1 MAVQIVNPRIRGF
14 ICTNAHPA
22 GCHANVLNQ
31 IDAVKRGFVGKSAVG
46 KRGDGGSGVSAS
58 GSTGLNALVI
68 GASTGYGLAS
78 RIALTWGY
86 GAKTL
91 GLLFERP
98 ADSRRTATAGYYNTV
113 AFHQQASRDG
123 FFAESLNGDA
133 FSDAMKA
140 EAIGRVRENLGPID
154 MLVYSIAAPRRI
166 HPRTGASH
174 QSVLKPIDTSYTG
187 KTIDLNREV
196 VVPVTIESASEAEIA
211 DTVAVM
217 GGEDLGMWVS
227 ALAAEDLLA
236 QKVTVVAYTY
246 IGSPLTWPIYRD
258 GTIGRAKDDLKA
270 RVDALD
276 ERLVKELGGHAYIS
290 VNKAVVTQASA
301 AIPVVPLY
309 ISILYDIMNAQGI
322 NEAPIEQMQRL
333 FAEHLGPGLQPQLD
347 SERYIRLDDRELQAD
362 VTAAVTERWE
372 QIDTDNFHELSDY
385 AGFRRRFR
393 NLFGFEVDGVDYDAA
408 VETELAF

>member
-1 MAVQIVNPRIRGF
+1 MAVQIVKPRIRGF

-22 GCHANVLNQ
+22 GCHANVQHQ
-31 IDAVKRGFVGKSAVG
+31 IEVVQRGFADNSALS
-46 KRGDGGSGVSAS
+46 KRAS
-58 GSTGLNALVI
+58 GDMGLNALVI

-91 GLLFERP
+91 GLLYERP

-113 AFHQQASRDG
+113 AFHRQASRDG

-133 FSDAMKA
+133 FSDAMKR
-140 EAIGRVRENLGPID
+140 EAIGRIHEHLGPLD

-166 HPRTGASH
+166 HPRTGEAH
-174 QSVLKPIDTSYTG
+174 QSVLKPIGAPYTG

-196 VVPVTIESASEAEIA
+196 VVPVTIEPASEAEIA
-211 DTVAVM
+211 DTAAVM
-217 GGEDLGMWVS
+217 GGEDLEMWVA
-227 ALAAEDLLA
+227 ALAEEGLLA
-236 QKVTVVAYTY
+236 QEVTVVAYTY
-246 IGSPLTWPIYRD
+246 LGSPLTWPIYRD
-258 GTIGRAKDDLKA
+258 GTIGKAKDDLKA

-276 ERLVKELGGHAYIS
+276 ERLAKELGGHAYIS

-333 FAEHLGPGLQPQLD
+333 FSEHLGPGLQPQLD
-347 SERYIRLDDRELQAD
+347 SERYIRLDDRELRED
-362 VTAAVTERWE
+362 VIAAVTERWK

-393 NLFGFEVDGVDYDAA
+393 NLFGFEVDRVNYETT

>member
-1 MAVQIVNPRIRGF
+1 MAVQIVKPRIRGF

-22 GCHANVLNQ
+22 GCHANVQHQ
-31 IDAVKRGFVGKSAVG
+31 IEVVQRGFADNSVLS
-46 KRGDGGSGVSAS
+46 KRAAGDR
-58 GSTGLNALVI
+58 GLNALVI

-91 GLLFERP
+91 GLLYERP
-98 ADSRRTATAGYYNTV
+98 ADSRRTASAGYYNTV
-113 AFHQQASRDG
+113 AFHRQANQDG

-133 FSDAMKA
+133 FSDQMKQ
-140 EAIGRVRENLGPID
+140 EAIGSIREHLGPLDI
-154 MLVYSIAAPRRI
+154 LVYSIAAPRRI
-166 HPRTGASH
+166 HPRTGDSH
-174 QSVLKPIDTSYTG
+174 QSVLKPIGAPYTG
-187 KTIDLNREV
+187 KTIDLSREA
-196 VVPVTIESASEAEIA
+196 VVPVTIEPASAAEIA
-211 DTVAVM
+211 DTIAVM
-217 GGEDLGMWVS
+217 GGEDLGMWVA
-227 ALAAEDLLA
+227 ALTEEGLLA
-236 QKVTVVAYTY
+236 PEVTVVAYTY

-258 GTIGRAKDDLKA
+258 GTIGKAKDDLKA

-276 ERLVKELGGHAYIS
+276 ERLAKELGGHAYIS

-333 FAEHLGPGLQPQLD
+333 FSQHLGPGLQPQLD
-347 SERYIRLDDRELQAD
+347 SERYIRLDDRELQED
-362 VTAAVTERWE
+362 VTAAVTERWA
-372 QIDTDNFHELSDY
+372 QINTENFHELSDY

-393 NLFGFEVDGVDYDAA
+393 NLFGFEVDGVDYETT
-408 VETELAF
+408 VETELEF